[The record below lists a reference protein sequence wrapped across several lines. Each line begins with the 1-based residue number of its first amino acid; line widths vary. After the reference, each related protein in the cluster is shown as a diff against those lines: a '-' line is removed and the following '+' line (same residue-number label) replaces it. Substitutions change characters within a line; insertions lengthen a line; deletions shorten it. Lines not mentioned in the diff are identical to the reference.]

1 MLKSQQRSS
10 TPHQSF
16 ILTHVLHQLRVIAKV
31 CRFAKVR
38 NKRLFDLRT
47 SENGLLFVAETGDRA
62 EVIEYDVGIGLLERC
77 AFRAC
82 PLPSCQR

>member
-1 MLKSQQRSS
+1 MLNSQCSS

-16 ILTHVLHQLRVIAKV
+16 ILTHVLHQLRIIAKV

-38 NKRLFDLRT
+38 NERLFDLRT
-47 SENGLLFVAETGDRA
+47 SEYGLVSAAETSNRA

-77 AFRAC
+77 AFRTC
-82 PLPSCQR
+82 PLPSCER